1 MQISQIILYT
11 VSLGLFG
18 LGLYLLILPG
28 TMDKDFDGTVYYIG
42 GALSL
47 IASIFAAYAAYK
59 LVGGG
64 FSSRYSSR
72 NHKEPV
78 RFSMCNKDHKPKF
91 RAWSKKSSKFSM

>member
-11 VSLGLFG
+11 ISLVLFG

-28 TMDKDFDGTVYYIG
+28 TMDKDFDGTVHYIG

-59 LVGGG
+59 LVG
-64 FSSRYSSR
+64 SRYSVR
-72 NHKEPV
+72 NRRSPV